1 VALQNGLTA
10 LLWAA
15 DLGHLEVVQL
25 LLKMKADIQAV
36 DAVSSPSFA
45 TVKRTHCC

>member
-1 VALQNGLTA
+1 MPLVVRTRLLQNGLTA

-36 DAVSSPSFA
+36 DAVSA
-45 TVKRTHCC
+45 TCV